1 MSVIYLKHEVHG
13 TKVAIAESEAEA
25 DAKNGWVVYN
35 PNTPSFVKVEVAA
48 PVNGLVVKRRRS

>member
-1 MSVIYLKHEVHG
+1 MVIYFKHPVHG

-35 PNTPSFVKVEVAA
+35 PNTPSEIEVAA
-48 PVNGLVVKRRRS
+48 PVNGLVIKRRRS

>member
-25 DAKNGWVVYN
+25 DVQNGWIVYN
-35 PNTPSFVKVEVAA
+35 PNTPSEIEVAA
-48 PVNGLVVKRRRS
+48 PVNGLVIKRRRS

>member
-13 TKVAIAESEAEA
+13 TKVAIAEAEAEA
-25 DAKNGWVVYN
+25 DVQNGWIVYN
-35 PNTPSFVKVEVAA
+35 PNTPSEVEVAA

>member
-1 MSVIYLKHEVHG
+1 MVIYLRHHVHG

-35 PNTPSFVKVEVAA
+35 PNTQAEVEIAA

>member
-1 MSVIYLKHEVHG
+1 MVIYLQHPTHG

-25 DAKNGWVVYN
+25 DVQNGWMVYN
-35 PNTPSFVKVEVAA
+35 PNTPSFIKVEVAA

>member
-1 MSVIYLKHEVHG
+1 MVIYLHHPIHG

-25 DAKNGWVVYN
+25 DVQNGWIVYN
-35 PNTPSFVKVEVAA
+35 PNTPSESVEVAA